1 MTVVVVV
8 GDVPSTGITPGSV
21 AQRVPDAADP
31 AALLTFLDGTSHA
44 LARAGAVLVV
54 HPAWRSEAA
63 VKLVRQARML
73 LATDRI
79 ARMPLDLPP
88 LALSLVADQLAYT
101 APHVPA
107 GVLASI
113 APHLA
118 DRLVAGAWL
127 ASVAKLERGQAKL
140 GQHMLSYLPGSG
152 FMVTSSAETTVHRIT
167 GAKPVQDITRRPL
180 DPVLMLAANE
190 QGDLDWLEQRLRPA
204 LQAVRVTNVA
214 APPLSAEFW
223 GSRKYTEFVAF
234 SGHPHDLHQVLQA
247 VRCVRCP
254 WCGEPTA
261 LPACPFCGE
270 TQPRADAPH
279 QPGAQPGPQ
288 PRPEARPGPQA
299 PPGAPPAPA
308 QPAPAQPASP
318 APNSPPAASPA
329 APPAS
334 PAPSVRPVHPAQPAV
349 PRPADPHPPSPPGTA
364 PQAFGEADAPGPRN
378 TQPDLRKP
386 LPADPEPASP
396 APLVSGEPEEEER
409 WPRTVEFRPA
419 RHP

>member
-1 MTVVVVV
+1 MDGPGARMTVVVVV

-31 AALLTFLDGTSHA
+31 AALLTFLDGASAA

-54 HPAWRSEAA
+54 HPAWRAEAA

-113 APHLA
+113 APYLA
-118 DRLVAGAWL
+118 DRLFAGAWL

-152 FMVTSSAETTVHRIT
+152 FMVTSAAETTVHRIT
-167 GAKPVQDITRRPL
+167 GAKPVQDIARRPL
-180 DPVLMLAANE
+180 DPVLMLTANE
-190 QGDLDWLEQRLRPA
+190 QGDPDWLERRLRPA
-204 LQAVRVTNVA
+204 LQAVQVTSVA
-214 APPLSAEFW
+214 APPLSAAFW

-234 SGHPHDLHQVLQA
+234 SGHPHDLHHVLQA

-270 TQPRADAPH
+270 TQPRADAPP
-279 QPGAQPGPQ
+279 QPG
-288 PRPEARPGPQA
+288 ARPGPESRPGAA
-299 PPGAPPAPA
+299 PAPPAPA
-308 QPAPAQPASP
+308 PPAPAPPQP
-318 APNSPPAASPA
+318 PPAASP
-329 APPAS
+329 PPATPPA
-334 PAPSVRPVHPAQPAV
+334 PAPSAQHGRA
-349 PRPADPHPPSPPGTA
+349 H
-364 PQAFGEADAPGPRN
+364 
-378 TQPDLRKP
+378 L
-386 LPADPEPASP
+386 
-396 APLVSGEPEEEER
+396 
-409 WPRTVEFRPA
+409 
-419 RHP
+419 